1 MTENYKNFLFDLYG
15 TLVDIHTEES
25 SPAFWRSVS
34 RLLGMQGVKL
44 APGALREQYEREIAR
59 QEEALR
65 AALPA
70 GAEPEVDLAPI
81 FHGFFEHAGVEA
93 DERTVAD
100 FARTFRLL
108 SIRRLRLFPG
118 VMGVLDYLHELGKKV
133 YLLSNA
139 QALFTRPELTLLG
152 LDRKLD
158 GGILSSEVGRKK
170 PDPEFFHILMEKY
183 GLDPAETVMVGN
195 DDICDC
201 WGAAKAG
208 LDSFYVCTDQSPELT
223 RPLPEN
229 CQGLS
234 QIAELPEFVLPF

>member
-44 APGALREQYEREIAR
+44 APGALRERYENEIAR
-59 QEEALR
+59 QEAALR
-65 AALPA
+65 SVLPA

-81 FHGFFEHAGVEA
+81 FRGFFEDAGVEA
-93 DERTVAD
+93 DERTVTD

-108 SIRRLRLFPG
+108 SIRRLKLFPG
-118 VMGVLDYLHELGKKV
+118 VLGMLEYLHRQGKNV

-152 LDRKLD
+152 LDTRLD

-170 PDPEFFHILMEKY
+170 PDPAFFQMILDKY
-183 GLDPAETVMVGN
+183 SLNPAETAMVGN
-195 DDICDC
+195 DDFCDC
-201 WGAAKAG
+201 WGAARAG
-208 LDSFYVCTDQSPELT
+208 LDSFYVNTAQSPELLN
-223 RPLPEN
+223 PLPEN
-229 CQGLS
+229 CTGLS
-234 QIAELPEFVLPF
+234 KIADLIYTV

>member
-1 MTENYKNFLFDLYG
+1 MKTYENYLFDLYG
-15 TLVDIHTEES
+15 TLVDIHTDEEAPS
-25 SPAFWRSVS
+25 FWRNVS
-34 RLLGMQGVKL
+34 RLLGMQGVDRSPSELKQ
-44 APGALREQYEREIAR
+44 RYQSEIRRLDAQAR
-59 QEEALR
+59 AV
-65 AALPA
+65 LPA
-70 GAEPEVDLAPI
+70 GAEPEIDIAVV
-81 FHGFFEHAGVEA
+81 FRGFFEDTGVSIDDRGIAE
-93 DERTVAD
+93 

-108 SIRRLRLFPG
+108 SLRKLKLFPG
-118 VMGVLDYLHELGKKV
+118 VPAMLETLHRHGKQV
-133 YLLSNA
+133 FLLSNA

-195 DDICDC
+195 DDVCDC

>member
-25 SPAFWRSVS
+25 APAFWRSVS
-34 RLLGMQGVKL
+34 CLLGMQGVRL
-44 APGALREQYEREIAR
+44 APGALREKYETEIAR

-81 FHGFFEHAGVEA
+81 FRGFFADAGVEA
-93 DERTVAD
+93 DDRTVAD

-139 QALFTRPELTLLG
+139 QALFTRPELALLG

-195 DDICDC
+195 DDVCDC

-229 CQGLS
+229 CQGLAR
-234 QIAELPEFVLPF
+234 IAELPQFVLPF